1 MISGHVRKVGHDFV
15 VLFRCACGFS
25 DPPKNRGKPGPE
37 QHYRRVG
44 EVSTAIYEDLWRTA
58 RVDLAWHENWFRY
71 PHQETRYLK
80 FWLSDIMCS
89 LTFDKILWD
98 HKIILLALLVDFGT
112 TALYRERKDMY
123 GFHGP
128 PRHLAAQLKF
138 LQTLFKLRS
147 RLALPDEHMEC
158 IWRVEEQQWTCE
170 GNEETQPLV
179 FFSRLLLSGAYI
191 SVEQP
196 KATTILW
203 SFVIIYTQSQQ
214 TFPSFHVSWFQD
226 FWLAQNSFQPRQPLI
241 HTFHTRPTVPSRPV
255 PSRCHVAPCWSGPG
269 TRRCRASRGCRPGR
283 SSPIRVLEDPQ
294 AVKGSNSGGLEKS
307 GAQTFFKVRFR
318 TWNHPMFLRVFNE
331 VHPFLMWVG
340 KPGAGI
346 PPHGQD
352 TWDWCLAAKLGRLK
366 GSWGWKP
373 QEMEGLIHTWGTAV
387 GFSESFTVHFSRSL
401 HTDRPIFAL
410 THDEMDDSFLFYAF
424 FRVLRYLCGCGSKL
438 SACKMDGFR

>member
-1 MISGHVRKVGHDFV
+1 MGKSMVSCRFSLKPIHWRSYLGRGDLSSFWQNTFFFGLLMISGHVRKVGHDFV

-170 GNEETQPLV
+170 GNEETQPLF

-241 HTFHTRPTVPSRPV
+241 HTAPQSRRVPSRRAV
-255 PSRCHVAPCWSGPG
+255 TSRHAEADLGRGDAEHRGVVAQEDPALSESWRTPKL
-269 TRRCRASRGCRPGR
+269 SRGRT
-283 SSPIRVLEDPQ
+283 V
-294 AVKGSNSGGLEKS
+294 GG
-307 GAQTFFKVRFR
+307 
-318 TWNHPMFLRVFNE
+318 
-331 VHPFLMWVG
+331 
-340 KPGAGI
+340 
-346 PPHGQD
+346 
-352 TWDWCLAAKLGRLK
+352 
-366 GSWGWKP
+366 
-373 QEMEGLIHTWGTAV
+373 
-387 GFSESFTVHFSRSL
+387 
-401 HTDRPIFAL
+401 
-410 THDEMDDSFLFYAF
+410 
-424 FRVLRYLCGCGSKL
+424 
-438 SACKMDGFR
+438 